1 MSGLTWRPS
10 RRRTPV
16 LADLDLTIGAG
27 ERVVLAGPSGA
38 GKSTLLRAMAGLL
51 LTASHGDLSGTALVD
66 GIPAGQR
73 PGDVALLLQEPTAGI
88 VAESVGRDVAFGP
101 ENLRVPRDELWRLVH
116 GALAET
122 SFPYGVDHPTRALS
136 GGESQR
142 LALAGGLALGSRVLL
157 LDEPTSMLDEPTA
170 ASVRQA
176 VRSTVQQRGT
186 TLVVVEHRI
195 GPWLDFADRLVVL
208 GPDGELIADGPP
220 DRVLSAQG
228 GALAALGVWTP
239 DAPLPTSSSLDP
251 DLVAPHDPVPGPVV
265 TAERVAMSLTSRLPG
280 RRRTVTQVLDG
291 IDASMR
297 AGRVLAVCGPSGAGK
312 STLVSVLA
320 GLARPSSGEVLAAA
334 ALATRQ
340 GRQPWRWRSR
350 DLAARLA
357 WTPQVAEAGMVASSV
372 RDEVLASGRAIGR
385 DLRWLEPR
393 AEGLIEA
400 FGLSP
405 LANVSPHHLSGGEQ
419 RRLMVAAALAHGP
432 AAALFDEP
440 TVGQDRLTWSVVVS
454 ALHGAAAAGAAVSLA
469 THDTDAVARLSGDLL
484 MLAPRVTGQP

>member
-1 MSGLTWRPS
+1 M
-10 RRRTPV
+10 

-38 GKSTLLRAMAGLL
+38 GKSTLLRAMSGLL

-66 GIPAGQR
+66 GTPAGQT
-73 PGDVALLLQEPTAGI
+73 PGDVALLLQEPSAAV

-101 ENLRVPRDELWRLVH
+101 ENLRVPRDELWRRVRD
-116 GALAET
+116 ALTET
-122 SFPYGVDHPTRALS
+122 SFPYDVDHPTRALS

-176 VRSTVQQRGT
+176 VRASVQARGT

-208 GPDGELIADGPP
+208 GPGGELIADGPP
-220 DRVLSAQG
+220 GEVLAADG
-228 GALAALGVWTP
+228 TALAALGVWTP
-239 DAPLPTSSSLDP
+239 DAPVPTCSPLDP
-251 DLVAPHDPVPGPVV
+251 SLVAPLEPVSGAVV
-265 TAERVAMSLTSRLPG
+265 TADHLAVTLTSRLPG
-280 RRRTVTQVLDG
+280 RRQTVTQVFDG
-291 IDASMR
+291 IDASVR
-297 AGRVLAVCGPSGAGK
+297 AGRALTVRGPSGAGK
-312 STLVSVLA
+312 STLVGVLA
-320 GLARPSSGEVLAAA
+320 GLARPTTGHVVAAA
-334 ALATRQ
+334 ELATRH

-350 DLAARLA
+350 DLAARLS

-372 RDEVLASGRAIGR
+372 RDEVLASGRATGR
-385 DLRWLEPR
+385 DLKWLEPR
-393 AEGLIEA
+393 VDGLIES
-400 FGLSP
+400 FGLSA
-405 LANVSPHHLSGGEQ
+405 LADVSPHHLSGGEQ

-454 ALHGAAAAGAAVSLA
+454 ALNGAAAAGSGVCLA
-469 THDTDAVARLSGDLL
+469 THDSDAVELLGGDRLTLP
-484 MLAPRVTGQP
+484 PRGAVQP